1 MPLFYTTAWIWAKT
15 FGSGALSLRLY
26 SCLAFCGAFVVLWR
40 TVRRAYGIRA
50 TAVGL
55 LMVWGTSALI
65 LDLNA
70 EARFYGLY
78 TLMVAIAIL
87 FYVRL
92 AEQENPGPILLA
104 GAMLSQAGLVLSHI
118 LGIIYG
124 TLILLALVLFD
135 ASKRRF
141 RGKVYAFSSSRLVG
155 TSGLG
160 SGNPSLQSSRHSAWM
175 DSHAEDLRHRRFL

>member
-1 MPLFYTTAWIWAKT
+1 MPLFYTTAWLWAKA
-15 FGSGALSLRLY
+15 FGSSALSLRLY
-26 SCLAFCGAFVVLWR
+26 SCLAFCGAFVVLWK
-40 TVRRAYGIRA
+40 TVRMAYGIRA
-50 TAVGL
+50 TAIGL

-78 TLMVAIAIL
+78 TLMAAISIL

-92 AEQENPGPILLA
+92 AEQENPGPVLLA
-104 GAMLSQAGLVLSHI
+104 GAMLSQAGLVLSHT

-124 TLILLALVLFD
+124 GLILLALVLFD

-141 RGKVYAFSSSRLVG
+141 RTKVTFFRQPVG
-155 TSGLG
+155 WHFWSGFR
-160 SGNPSLQSSRHSAWM
+160 QS
-175 DSHAEDLRHRRFL
+175 EPPKQ